1 MRFVRGLE
9 GRAMNLD
16 LREVLV
22 CLVTIVVIAAATMVA
37 VGAAATYPY
46 VLHAS
51 WPHQAAYGAP
61 SVPSAIDPCVDTFA
75 VRAPTSIPESGLQC
89 PVYRGTA
96 G

>member
-1 MRFVRGLE
+1 
-9 GRAMNLD
+9 MNID

-37 VGAAATYPY
+37 VGAAATYSY

-51 WPHQAAYGAP
+51 WPHEAAYGAP
-61 SVPSAIDPCVDTFA
+61 AVASTIDPCVDTFA
-75 VRAPTSIPESGLQC
+75 VRAQTADPESGLQC
-89 PVYRGTA
+89 PVYRETA

>member
-1 MRFVRGLE
+1 
-9 GRAMNLD
+9 MNLD
-16 LREVLV
+16 LREVFV

-37 VGAAATYPY
+37 VGAAATYSY

-61 SVPSAIDPCVDTFA
+61 AVASTIDPCVDTFA
-75 VRAPTSIPESGLQC
+75 VRAATPAPDSGLQC
-89 PVYRGTA
+89 PVYRETA